1 MPKKAVST
9 KENNSVLSA
18 SKRKA
23 IIAELI
29 QAGLISSQGDVV
41 TELKKR
47 GVLLTQ
53 ATASRDLQELG
64 ALKGKSGSGA
74 IRYALPNST
83 QSAMS
88 SGLITSVTSSG
99 NTVVIKT
106 PTAAAQLLAAAID
119 SAVANQELAGAIGTI
134 AGDDTVLVIAATA
147 NGGAALAKNIQT
159 NFGKGI

>member
-1 MPKKAVST
+1 MPKKAISMKDNT
-9 KENNSVLSA
+9 SVLSA

-47 GVLLTQ
+47 GVVLTQ

-74 IRYALPNST
+74 IRYALPNSN

-88 SGLITSVTSSG
+88 SELIISVASSG

-106 PTAAAQLLAAAID
+106 PTAAAQLLASAID
-119 SAVANQELAGAIGTI
+119 NAVANKELAGAIGTI

-147 NGGAALAKNIQT
+147 NGGATLAKKIQT